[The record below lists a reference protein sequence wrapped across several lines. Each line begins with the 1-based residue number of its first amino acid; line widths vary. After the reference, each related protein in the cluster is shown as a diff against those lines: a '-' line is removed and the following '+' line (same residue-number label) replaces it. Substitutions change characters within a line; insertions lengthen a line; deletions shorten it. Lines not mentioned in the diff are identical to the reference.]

1 MKQYYLHNDTIIV
14 QTETKIVFPIYR
26 HKLVYLLKFVKCNQC
41 VYVYHGEWFWE
52 FIYLPDN
59 LYLIPVFG
67 LNLCC
72 KLYTL
77 QIFRM
82 PFKEI
87 NNFYKIKETIRF
99 MDLQIKDLG
108 IQISKIIK
116 SYVHKF
122 ANTWVHIPPAFYF
135 FFYPWQDIE

>member
-1 MKQYYLHNDTIIV
+1 MVLR
-14 QTETKIVFPIYR
+14 IYI
-26 HKLVYLLKFVKCNQC
+26 
-41 VYVYHGEWFWE
+41 
-52 FIYLPDN
+52 IYLPDN
-59 LYLIPVFG
+59 LYLISVFG

-99 MDLQIKDLG
+99 MDLQIEDLG
-108 IQISKIIK
+108 IQISKIIT
-116 SYVHKF
+116 YVHKF